1 MPELSHKKL
10 FPHIHPLLKPDAQI
24 IDMLANWNDDLCTHY
39 GSHLPNEYLN
49 EKKLEL
55 AIEYLNKLSKKTNT
69 AINKLIKAHNTCNL
83 CNTPKLVLEYG
94 DISIFWLFQTAAFIL
109 LNQYIAKQEPAIAFL
124 IEKCFRNA
132 LNYKLGWIE
141 RAGRRD
147 GARGRDTKYRGIE
160 QEMFMAWCTYPLDRK
175 KDTHR
180 SAFWLMKSHNPHGL
194 KESTIKKYIREWK
207 KNL

>member
-1 MPELSHKKL
+1 MPRYKYSNL
-10 FPHIHPLLKPDAQI
+10 FPHIHPLQKPDAQI

-49 EKKLEL
+49 EEKLEL
-55 AIEYLNKLSKKTNT
+55 AIEYLSKLSKNPNT
-69 AINKLIKAHNTCNL
+69 AINKLIEAHNTCNL

-109 LNQYIAKQEPAIAFL
+109 LNQYIAKQEPAITIL
-124 IEKCFRNA
+124 IAKCFRNA
-132 LNYKLGWIE
+132 LNCKLGWNE

-147 GARGRDTKYRGIE
+147 GARGRDEKYRRIE
-160 QEMFMAWCTYPLDRK
+160 QEMFMVWCTFPNNRK
-175 KDTHR
+175 NNTQM
-180 SAFWLMKSHNPHGL
+180 SANWLMQNHNPYGL
-194 KESTIKKYIREWK
+194 KESTIKKYIRKWK

>member
-1 MPELSHKKL
+1 MPRYKYSNL
-10 FPHIHPLLKPDAQI
+10 FPHIHPLQKPDAQI

-49 EKKLEL
+49 EEKLEL
-55 AIEYLNKLSKKTNT
+55 AIEYLSKLSKNPNT
-69 AINKLIKAHNTCNL
+69 AINKLIEAHNTCNL

-109 LNQYIAKQEPAIAFL
+109 LNQYIAKQEPAIAIL
-124 IEKCFRNA
+124 IAKCFRNA
-132 LNYKLGWIE
+132 LNCKLGWNE

-180 SAFWLMKSHNPHGL
+180 SAFWLMNNHNPHGL

>member
-1 MPELSHKKL
+1 MPRYKYSNL
-10 FPHIHPLLKPDAQI
+10 FPRIHPLQKPDAQI

-94 DISIFWLFQTAAFIL
+94 DISIFWLFQTTAFIL

-160 QEMFMAWCTYPLDRK
+160 QEMFMVWCTFPNNRK
-175 KDTHR
+175 NNTQM
-180 SAFWLMKSHNPHGL
+180 SANWLMNNHNPHYL
-194 KESTIKKYIREWK
+194 ARSTIVRKFLKRT
-207 KNL
+207 